1 MGRKSIKQRNRYVHS
16 SFMAVFLLAVVLWTA
31 FAKQWEAY
39 AASVTITFST
49 NQEEIRVGD
58 EVEVTMTLT
67 STDTMGDFEAYL
79 DYDSMILEFSSAP
92 ACIQGGGGRLRI
104 SDIGASA
111 SRQER
116 SYKIRFLATEAGSCT
131 ISLYERPIVY
141 GYSDGMEMS
150 VTSISRAI
158 TVLPAVNASGNSK
171 LSVLRI
177 LDGTTQVVPLTP
189 EFSPEVDTY
198 FSAVPYDTT
207 DLILSAI
214 AEDSHSAVVISG
226 QQKLQLGSNEVT
238 ITVTAEDGSA
248 TKYTIYVYR
257 EAEPA
262 PTEAPLPE
270 EQNMV
275 SGVSLALLEE
285 AVLVTEYHTYTAVKR
300 PESFLVPEGYEA
312 TYLFLNEIQ
321 VEAYAKKEAGLEEL
335 LLLVL
340 RNEAGEINWYSY
352 DRMEQTIQRV
362 QEERF
367 VIQQIVKSEDDAL
380 AAAVEQYK
388 SNQELLL
395 LVLALLCGLCLLL
408 LALLVWFVLRR
419 KRTR

>member
-1 MGRKSIKQRNRYVHS
+1 MGGKSVKQQNGYACTG
-16 SFMAVFLLAVVLWTA
+16 FMAVFLLLLALWTV
-31 FAKQWEAY
+31 FAREWEAY

-49 NQEEIRVGD
+49 DKEEVRVGD
-58 EVEVTMTLT
+58 VVEVTMTLT

-79 DYDSMILEFSSAP
+79 NYDSTVLEFSSAP

-116 SYKIRFLATEAGSCT
+116 SYKIRFLAAEPGSCSV
-131 ISLYERPIVY
+131 SLYERPIVY
-141 GYSDGMEMS
+141 GYSDGIEMS
-150 VTSISRAI
+150 VTSVSKVI
-158 TVLPAVNASGNSK
+158 TVLPAENASSNSR

-177 LDGTTQVVPLTP
+177 LDGATQAVPLTP

-214 AEDSHSAVVISG
+214 AEDSRSSVVVSG
-226 QQKLQLGSNEVT
+226 QQKLQFGSNEVN
-238 ITVTAEDGSA
+238 ITVTAENGSV
-248 TKYTIYVYR
+248 TKYTVYVYR
-257 EAEPA
+257 EPEP
-262 PTEAPLPE
+262 TRAPLPE
-270 EQNMV
+270 KPETV
-275 SGVSLALLEE
+275 PGVQFALGER

-300 PESFLVPEGYEA
+300 PESLLVPEGYEA

-321 VEAYAKKEAGLEEL
+321 VEAYAKKEAGSEEL

-340 RNEAGEINWYSY
+340 RNEAGETNWYSY
-352 DRMEQTIQRV
+352 DRIEQTIQRV
-362 QEERF
+362 QDERF
-367 VIQQIVKSEDDAL
+367 VIQQIVEAQDDAL
-380 AAAVEQYK
+380 VKAVEQYK

-395 LVLALLCGLCLLL
+395 LVLALLCGFCLLL
-408 LALLVWFVLRR
+408 LALVVWLVLKRR
-419 KRTR
+419 RTR